1 MSLSN
6 ETRWL
11 DVTES
16 WKTSAGPTNKVYWSL
31 QKQAQG
37 APSRS
42 DLLGQR
48 GGWGW
53 QRTNIHV
60 EWFPK
65 LGCWRVIRTDE
76 LKRGHEL
83 VKQPVYLSRFD
94 GREKLDDAKH
104 FAEAT
109 YMLSLPCQ

>member
-1 MSLSN
+1 MSLAT
-6 ETRWL
+6 ETQWL

-16 WKTSAGPTNKVYWSL
+16 WKTSTGPTNKVYWSL
-31 QKQAQG
+31 QKRRPQPPG
-37 APSRS
+37 VGP
-42 DLLGQR
+42 
-48 GGWGW
+48 GWGW
-53 QRTNIHV
+53 YRTNIHV

-109 YMLSLPCQ
+109 YMLNLP